1 MVKAIYTTAVEVTG
15 REAFVGEDKM
25 TYKYVDIPDEATF
38 QKIKN
43 EVIEEFKNED
53 THLVK
58 VSFYNDTNV
67 PFEISFED
75 IDEDD
80 ETNQIDSINSMT
92 LDKIE
97 NDKETC
103 PKWQWEMYNN
113 NLENAPDDENEF
125 EKFMEEFL
133 KSDKCLLK

>member
-15 REAFVGEDKM
+15 REAFVGGDKM

-43 EVIEEFKNED
+43 EAIEEFKKED

-58 VSFYNDTNV
+58 VSFYNETNV

-75 IDEDD
+75 IDDDD

-92 LDKIE
+92 LEKIE
-97 NDKETC
+97 NDKETF
-103 PKWQWEMYNN
+103 PKWQWEMLNN
-113 NLENAPDDENEF
+113 DLDNVPDDEKEF
-125 EKFMEEFL
+125 DKFIEEFM

>member
-15 REAFVGEDKM
+15 GEAFVGEDKM

-43 EVIEEFKNED
+43 EVIDEFKNED

-92 LDKIE
+92 LEQIE
-97 NDKETC
+97 NDKETI
-103 PKWQWEMYNN
+103 KIVNSENIYSA
-113 NLENAPDDENEF
+113 LESMT
-125 EKFMEEFL
+125 KFRQYCNKRAFV
-133 KSDKCLLK
+133 DKTDLFR